1 MSELVSTNWVYK
13 NLNNRKL
20 VILDCSWHMPQ
31 EKRNAKKE
39 YYKMHIE
46 NAYFFDIDKIS
57 DNKINLPH
65 MLPKKSQF
73 EKKS

>member
-13 NLNNRKL
+13 NLDNRKL

-39 YYKMHIE
+39 YDKMHIK
-46 NAYFFDIDKIS
+46 NAYFFNIDKIS
-57 DNKINLPH
+57 DIKSNFPH
-65 MLPKKSQF
+65 MLPSKKNL
-73 EKKS
+73 K

>member
-39 YYKMHIE
+39 YGKIHIE
-46 NAYFFDIDKIS
+46 NAYFLI
-57 DNKINLPH
+57 
-65 MLPKKSQF
+65 
-73 EKKS
+73 